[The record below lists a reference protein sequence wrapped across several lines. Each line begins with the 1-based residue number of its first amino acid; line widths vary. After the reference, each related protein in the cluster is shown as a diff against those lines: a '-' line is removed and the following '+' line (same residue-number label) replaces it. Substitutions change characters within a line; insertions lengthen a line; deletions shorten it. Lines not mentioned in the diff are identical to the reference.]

1 MTNSNDLRSPSERDY
16 VIEHIAIG
24 ADVRVSETT
33 LVGDQSVPWHWHS
46 QTADIFFCLEGRML
60 IQIKG
65 EDAGVELA
73 VGERYTVDAGIE
85 HRVQSTDGGK
95 CRFILVQGVGKAD
108 FKRSCQ
114 PQGMSVA

>member
-1 MTNSNDLRSPSERDY
+1 MTSSNDLRSPGERDY

-24 ADVRVSETT
+24 TDVRVSETT

-46 QTADIFFCLEGRML
+46 QTADIFFCLEGGML
-60 IQIKG
+60 IQVKG
-65 EDAGVELA
+65 MDAGVELA
-73 VGERYTVDAGIE
+73 VGDRYTVAAGLE
-85 HRVQSTDGGK
+85 HRVQSADGGR

-108 FKRSCQ
+108 FKRSAP